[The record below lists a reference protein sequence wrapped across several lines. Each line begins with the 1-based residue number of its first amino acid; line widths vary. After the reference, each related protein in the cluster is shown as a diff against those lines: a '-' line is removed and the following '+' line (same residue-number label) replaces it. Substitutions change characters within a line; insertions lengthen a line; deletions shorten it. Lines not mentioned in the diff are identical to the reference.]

1 MKLLC
6 ALLACLLPL
15 SAFAQSS
22 AAGPEL
28 EIRAV
33 VEAFR
38 TAIIDKDKARFVGLF
53 VAGPVTWQSVR
64 GDEPLRRMRET
75 DPQAPKVRLNAASN
89 HLTFIDGIVARES
102 RVEEKFGDLRIDT
115 DGDIASVVFD
125 YSFQVDGRET
135 NHGDEAWQL
144 VRTDDGWKIV
154 AVVWSVNPAR
164 PAPADAAAG

>member
-1 MKLLC
+1 MKRLC

-15 SAFAQSS
+15 SAFAHSP
-22 AAGPEL
+22 ATGPEP

-38 TAIIDKDKARFVGLF
+38 TAIINKDKARFLGLF

-64 GDEPLRRMRET
+64 GDQPLSQMRET
-75 DPQAPKVRLNAASN
+75 DPQAPKVPLDAARN
-89 HLTFIDGIVARES
+89 HLTFIDGIVAREA
-102 RVEEKFGDLRIDT
+102 RVEEKFGELRIDT

-125 YSFQVDGRET
+125 YSFHVDGRET

-154 AVVWSVNPAR
+154 AVIWSINPAR
-164 PAPADAAAG
+164 PAPADAAG